1 MLISNID
8 DVFNTIRTVIAKA
21 FVIMQSFMQA
31 SKCPEAITDLPN
43 LPNYPKIPEIDLIS
57 EHPELLLDVV
67 FDNVPYGANVF
78 DGAKF

>member
-1 MLISNID
+1 
-8 DVFNTIRTVIAKA
+8 
-21 FVIMQSFMQA
+21 MQA